1 LHMDLFGPTFVKSLN
16 KKSYCLVITDD
27 YSRVLVMKPHNKTPR
42 ELFLG
47 RKHALSFMR
56 PFGCPVIILNAIDH
70 LGKFDGK
77 ADEGFFVR
85 YSTNRK
91 AFRVLNGRTRIMEEN
106 LHVKFSKNTPNI
118 AGSRPNWIFDVD
130 ALTRSINYK
139 PVITGNQ
146 SNGSAGTKACDNIGK
161 TRVET
166 VLGKD
171 YILLP
176 LWTQDPLFSSSSK
189 DSLGAGFKLSGEEE
203 KKDVE
208 DLGNKDSEVPSTE
221 EPRVNQEKDENVNN
235 TNNINTISPTDNT
248 VGIVY
253 GCADGLNIP
262 DLEEIGR
269 YGDAED
275 DDSGVDM
282 NNLDIYFQ
290 VAYALF
296 KDFVVY
302 EMDVKSDFLYGKI
315 EEEVYVCQPP
325 GFEDPDFP
333 DRVYKVEK
341 ALYRLHQAP
350 KAWYKTLSTYLLDNS
365 QIMDKCK
372 TRLGYN
378 AIPSLYN
385 GNFMP
390 PKHDLVHLS
399 LDDFVDVN
407 ENVSECVIEKPTDKS
422 NEPKAVRNKNE
433 ALIIEDW
440 VSESEEEDEPKVQT
454 VKPNFT
460 KLSLLNLKPIG
471 NLLSKLG

>member
-1 LHMDLFGPTFVKSLN
+1 
-16 KKSYCLVITDD
+16 
-27 YSRVLVMKPHNKTPR
+27 
-42 ELFLG
+42 
-47 RKHALSFMR
+47 
-56 PFGCPVIILNAIDH
+56 
-70 LGKFDGK
+70 KFDGK

-235 TNNINTISPTDNT
+235 TNNINTIS
-248 VGIVY
+248 
-253 GCADGLNIP
+253 
-262 DLEEIGR
+262 
-269 YGDAED
+269 
-275 DDSGVDM
+275 
-282 NNLDIYFQ
+282 
-290 VAYALF
+290 
-296 KDFVVY
+296 
-302 EMDVKSDFLYGKI
+302 
-315 EEEVYVCQPP
+315 
-325 GFEDPDFP
+325 
-333 DRVYKVEK
+333 
-341 ALYRLHQAP
+341 
-350 KAWYKTLSTYLLDNS
+350 
-365 QIMDKCK
+365 
-372 TRLGYN
+372 
-378 AIPSLYN
+378 
-385 GNFMP
+385 
-390 PKHDLVHLS
+390 
-399 LDDFVDVN
+399 
-407 ENVSECVIEKPTDKS
+407 
-422 NEPKAVRNKNE
+422 
-433 ALIIEDW
+433 
-440 VSESEEEDEPKVQT
+440 
-454 VKPNFT
+454 
-460 KLSLLNLKPIG
+460 
-471 NLLSKLG
+471 